1 VSAPVV
7 VSDLD
12 GTLTAA
18 EVWRGVLRWIRL
30 EHPSP
35 AASRF
40 VAIRL
45 PLVALTR
52 AGLYDKEAF
61 RARWLADEATLLR
74 GLPAS
79 ELEAM
84 GEWAVEHHLWPARRT
99 AALGAVQVALG
110 EARALHPEARLII
123 ASGGYQPVAAAFARR
138 LDATAAGTPLQLRE
152 GIATGRLDG
161 QTRSGRL
168 KAEAV
173 QRLAEGGEILTAFGD
188 TAADISLLALAKRAV
203 VVAPDPSLRR
213 EAIRRGWQII
223 EAS

>member
-138 LDATAAGTPLQLRE
+138 L
-152 GIATGRLDG
+152 
-161 QTRSGRL
+161 TRSGRL